1 MSSIALELIA
11 ALLAVALVAPPLRA
25 ASAPTPVPAN
35 VLTFHNDNARTGH
48 NPHERV
54 LSQWNVSP
62 FKFGKLFSYPVD
74 GYLYAQP
81 LYASGIQGTH
91 DVVYAASEH
100 DSVFAFDADGLS
112 AAPLWRRSFIDP
124 ADGITT
130 VDSLNDVDCDNL
142 VPEIGITGT
151 PVISLANQALYVVS
165 ETKNQNTGEFILQ
178 LHALDIATGA
188 EKFGGP
194 ATIGAT
200 VPGSGAGN
208 DGNGHVPFV
217 PMLANQRSALLL
229 QNGLVYVAFASNCDK
244 GPYHGWV
251 MAYDALTLSQK
262 AVFNSTP
269 NGNSGGIW
277 QSGNGPAASPAG
289 MVFVGIG
296 NGSFN
301 GTTDFGESYVKLDPN
316 NLRVKDYFSPSN
328 EASLSNTDQDMGTP
342 GGLILPMQ
350 TSGPAAAELV
360 GGVKTGGWFLMNRA
374 AMGTFCD
381 SCANGEAIEMVD
393 SRAPIFDAPAFAF
406 GMLYGAGAGARLKGW
421 QLSNGTLSSTAVL
434 RSSNL
439 FGYPGASPSISS
451 DGNTHRLV
459 WALDVSG
466 YASSAPAVLHAY
478 WAPNLAELYNS
489 AESGARDRA
498 GPAVKFAVPTVAG
511 GRVYVGTQTELDVF
525 GILPPAAVPDPRIT
539 APR

>member
-1 MSSIALELIA
+1 M
-11 ALLAVALVAPPLRA
+11 PLRA
-25 ASAPTPVPAN
+25 ASTPTPTPAPAN
-35 VLTFHNDNARTGH
+35 VLTFHNNNARTGH
-48 NPHERV
+48 NPYEHV
-54 LSQWNVSP
+54 LSQWNVNPSR
-62 FKFGKLFSYPVD
+62 FGKLFVYPVD

-81 LYASGIQGTH
+81 LYASAISIPGEGVH
-91 DVVYAASEH
+91 NVVYAASEH
-100 DSVFAFDADGLS
+100 DSVSAFDADGLS
-112 AAPLWRRSFIDP
+112 ATPLWHQSFIDP

-151 PVISLANQALYVVS
+151 PVISLANRALYVVS
-165 ETKNQNTGEFILQ
+165 EVKNQGSGEFIMQ
-178 LHALDIATGA
+178 LHALDLATGA

-194 ATIGAT
+194 ATIAAA
-200 VPGSGAGN
+200 VSGSGTGN
-208 DGNGHVPFV
+208 DGRGHVPFV

-244 GPYHGWV
+244 GAYHGWV
-251 MAYDALTLSQK
+251 MAYDALTLARK

-269 NGNSGGIW
+269 DGSEGGIW
-277 QSGNGPAASPAG
+277 QSGNGPAASASG
-289 MVFVGIG
+289 MIFVGIG

-316 NLRVKDYFSPSN
+316 TLRVKDYFSPSN
-328 EASLSNTDQDMGTP
+328 EASLSNTDEDMGTP
-342 GGLILPMQ
+342 GGLILPAQ
-350 TSGPAAAELV
+350 PSGPTASELV
-360 GGVKTGGWFLMNRA
+360 GGAKTGGWFLINRA
-374 AMGTFCD
+374 AMGRLCD
-381 SCANGEAIEMVD
+381 SCADDNAIEVVD
-393 SRAPIFDAPAFAF
+393 SRAPIFEAPAFAF
-406 GMLYGAGAGARLKGW
+406 GMLYGAGAGARLKAW
-421 QLSNGTLSSTAVL
+421 QLSNGLLSSTAVM

-451 DGNTHRLV
+451 DGSTHRIV

-478 WAPNLAELYNS
+478 WAPDLAELYNS
-489 AESGARDRA
+489 AESGARDMA

-511 GRVYVGTQTELDVF
+511 GKVFVGTQTELDVY
-525 GILPPAAVPDPRIT
+525 GLLPPVSVPDPDPI